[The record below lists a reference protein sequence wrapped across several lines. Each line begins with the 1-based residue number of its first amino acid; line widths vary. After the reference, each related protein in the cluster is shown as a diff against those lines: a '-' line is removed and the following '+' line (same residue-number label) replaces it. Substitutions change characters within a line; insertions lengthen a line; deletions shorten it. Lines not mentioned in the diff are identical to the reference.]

1 MALPQRKHP
10 RLKNYDYAQCGCYHL
25 TFCTQNRK
33 PILSRIV
40 PATCACD
47 RAQIDLHHAGQIAD
61 HYIRNIPNVY
71 SDVELIKY
79 AIMPNHVHLLI
90 LLGPEATVECDG
102 YIWPL
107 AAGESL
113 LLCSD
118 GLVNTVTD
126 QEMLLEVTNGDADTC
141 MDRLL
146 AIAKSRGAR
155 DNVTAVLVR
164 KA

>member
-90 LLGPEATVECDG
+90 LLGPEATVSVTTIVRSLKRMVNREVGASIWQDSFYDVVIRNEAMFQCEWL
-102 YIWPL
+102 YIDSNPDKWTEDELFVVHP
-107 AAGESL
+107 
-113 LLCSD
+113 
-118 GLVNTVTD
+118 
-126 QEMLLEVTNGDADTC
+126 
-141 MDRLL
+141 
-146 AIAKSRGAR
+146 
-155 DNVTAVLVR
+155 
-164 KA
+164 